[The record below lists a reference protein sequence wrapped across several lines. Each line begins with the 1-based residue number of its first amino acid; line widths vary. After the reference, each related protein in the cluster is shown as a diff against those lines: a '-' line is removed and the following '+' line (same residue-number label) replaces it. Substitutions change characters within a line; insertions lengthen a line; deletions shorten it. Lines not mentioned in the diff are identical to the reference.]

1 MRDLGLSDFWLVI
14 VFLPFAMS
22 IVALGYSTL
31 SWFYAWKT
39 RRLIER
45 EAAERRAWSKF
56 KED

>member
-1 MRDLGLSDFWLVI
+1 MTFLLAGSVLGLAVASLVY
-14 VFLPFAMS
+14 AS
-22 IVALGYSTL
+22 L
-31 SWFYAWKT
+31 SWIYSWKT